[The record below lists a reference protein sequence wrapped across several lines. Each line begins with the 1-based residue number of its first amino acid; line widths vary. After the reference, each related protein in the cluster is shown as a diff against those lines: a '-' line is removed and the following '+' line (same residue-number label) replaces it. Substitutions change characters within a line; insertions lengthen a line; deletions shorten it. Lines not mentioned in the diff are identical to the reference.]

1 MKPAVFI
8 FFLFP
13 GKIVVKEK
21 CQVGTR
27 LARVRAEEPGRRGGV
42 ARLRFRIK

>member
-1 MKPAVFI
+1 MKTCFY
-8 FFLFP
+8 FFVFP
-13 GKIVVKEK
+13 GKIAVKEK